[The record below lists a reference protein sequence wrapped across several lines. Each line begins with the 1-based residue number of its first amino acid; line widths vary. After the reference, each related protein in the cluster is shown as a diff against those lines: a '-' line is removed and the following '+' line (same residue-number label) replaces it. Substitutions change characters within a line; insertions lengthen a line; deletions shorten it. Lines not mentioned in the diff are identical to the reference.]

1 MMETVF
7 GRSRTCSV
15 SSFTAFLPGPEVT
28 HYCSQ
33 RRPSR
38 CLVTLHLRRNQ
49 GVSPGWLR
57 TSSCSRDSLHRLS
70 GSVKGRRSFSFWKQL
85 SGLAT
90 IGCPVLASQTGRES
104 YVSILEPFTMLLN
117 WTAKDKY
124 LTGMS
129 KCKGDGDD
137 DVNGDSNDD
146 DDNVPNIR
154 IVCLPFDP
162 SSGNALITTQEILLN
177 YCITV

>member
-1 MMETVF
+1 
-7 GRSRTCSV
+7 
-15 SSFTAFLPGPEVT
+15 
-28 HYCSQ
+28 
-33 RRPSR
+33 
-38 CLVTLHLRRNQ
+38 
-49 GVSPGWLR
+49 
-57 TSSCSRDSLHRLS
+57 
-70 GSVKGRRSFSFWKQL
+70 
-85 SGLAT
+85 
-90 IGCPVLASQTGRES
+90 
-104 YVSILEPFTMLLN
+104 MLLY